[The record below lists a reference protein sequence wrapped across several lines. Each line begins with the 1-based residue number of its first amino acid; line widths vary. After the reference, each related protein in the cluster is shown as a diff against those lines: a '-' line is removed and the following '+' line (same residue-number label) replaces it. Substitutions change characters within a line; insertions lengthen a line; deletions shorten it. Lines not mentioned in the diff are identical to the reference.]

1 MRLFFA
7 LWPGEEVRA
16 RLAAWAR
23 RLHAA
28 CGGRPTRVENLHMT
42 LAFLGSVESER
53 VAAIERAAGEVAAAS
68 CTLVLDRPG
77 VWRDIVWAGA
87 SAVPPE
93 LDTLVHELRGALARS
108 RVDFD
113 AKEFASHVTLLR
125 DARSKPPAMPELE
138 PIRWDVGGFALVSS
152 RLQAGGSRYEVLESW
167 KAAQPLRT
175 PR

>member
-16 RLAAWAR
+16 RLAAWSK
-23 RLHAA
+23 RLRAA

-42 LAFLGSVESER
+42 LAFLGSVEAER
-53 VAAIERAAGEVAAAS
+53 VSLVASAADGVAARC

-87 SAVPPE
+87 SAAPAE
-93 LDTLVHELRGALARS
+93 LDALVLELREALARS

-113 AKEFASHVTLLR
+113 SKEFASHVTLLR
-125 DARSKPPAMPELE
+125 DARKPGAMPELE
-138 PIRWDVGGFALVSS
+138 PIRWELDGFALVSS
-152 RLQAGGSRYEVLESW
+152 RLQAGGSRYEILRSW
-167 KAAQPLRT
+167 AAQPLKT